1 MTTTH
6 RTVADRIRAV
16 AAVLGLAALLAGLP
30 VILAVAGDVLITLP
44 NLTWPVLDDST
55 LAPPLVE
62 QLRPWLENTWHTLRL
77 DLGVDGA
84 LTLALLGVGWVSW
97 FVMLWWSVCDLLL
110 LVRFGADVA
119 RQRLARVGP
128 RGWITGLVAAAIV
141 ASAPS
146 NVSATPVSPPVA
158 VTAPQY
164 PGGVGP
170 APHGP
175 DTTMRLGSGGY
186 PDLPEPSTPDAIDDD
201 IRPDCPRYR
210 VTRGD
215 TLWGLAARHL
225 GDPHRWHEILDLN
238 ADRIGDGEYLLTGW
252 ILLLPPDATHLPA
265 PVAIPDDARWITVQP
280 DDTLTTIAER
290 ELGDPD
296 RWREIADLNTH
307 QPQADGRVL
316 RDPDI
321 LLPGWRLAL
330 PPTTD
335 HMPVPAHSGNAPA
348 EPTRDDLASSLESLG
363 PSIPDTAAPPVRGP
377 GVELASGV
385 FLGLGLA
392 AAASAALIIA
402 RQRHRRAHRPGTTP
416 PPDYPVP
423 PTVYQLKLAHSR
435 ATQPSLDTAEPV
447 DPRLPVCE
455 ESEETTTE
463 PGDVIV
469 ELGASD
475 TGDTVQLNVAAT
487 GGLGLTGPGAEGAMR
502 PVVLGLQHR
511 RRRVVVQRTVADALF
526 PNQAALPPPLEVT
539 DDLDTALDDLTARD
553 GQRDV
558 LVVSS
563 PLQSP
568 NAGLR
573 TRVHAAASGGGLV
586 VLALGRWPAGTT
598 LTIDANGIVDSTT
611 PDAAAE
617 HLLGVRMFTATPHA
631 ADDLLALAHHAG
643 PHTRQATATA
653 SRTPATAGVH
663 AAGHDM
669 PQPAPLPRES
679 TPDADENSPSPGD
692 GAAAGPSTGHSGIGR
707 TPGPSGDVS
716 DSGSAVLALR
726 VLGEFALSCNDD
738 RGIWRDLSAELA
750 PRQRELLT
758 YLAVHPDG
766 VARDSLIT
774 DLWHTSPPARPTNA
788 LHTALSRLRATLTHA
803 THGRAGDIV
812 DTHNRHLRLNPDLV
826 KVDYHRFAHA
836 EHSLR
841 RTQNT
846 TQRLAAL
853 REIVDSYRSEL
864 GEGIDSEWIH
874 TTRHATQR
882 TAINA
887 ISELARHH
895 VADDPRHTLELLET
909 ATGFDPYN
917 EHLYRDIMRL
927 QDRLGIHDGIPRT
940 LALLE
945 TRLRDINCE
954 PAQETQALASA
965 LQHRHA
971 QQVIRS
977 VPKPPPPE
985 TGGRHT
991 GSLHRAAPH
1000 PG

>member
-1 MTTTH
+1 MTTHTF
-6 RTVADRIRAV
+6 ADRIRAV

-30 VILAVAGDVLITLP
+30 VILAFAGDVLITLP
-44 NLTWPVLDDST
+44 NLTWPALDNST
-55 LAPPLVE
+55 LAPTLAE

-84 LTLALLGVGWVSW
+84 LTLALLGTGWVSW

-110 LVRFGADVA
+110 LIRFGADAA

-141 ASAPS
+141 TGTPS

-186 PDLPEPSTPDAIDDD
+186 PDLPEPSTPDTIDDD

-238 ADRIGDGEYLLTGW
+238 AGRIGDGEDLLTGW

-265 PVAIPDDARWITVQP
+265 PVAIPDDARWITVHP

-307 QPQADGRVL
+307 HTQADGRVL

-321 LLPGWRLAL
+321 LFPGWRLAL

-335 HMPVPAHSGNAPA
+335 HAPQPARSDNAPA
-348 EPTRDDLASSLESLG
+348 EPPTRDDLASSLESLG
-363 PSIPDTAAPPVRGP
+363 PSVPDAAVGPVRGP
-377 GVELASGV
+377 GVEIAPGV

-402 RQRHRRAHRPGTTP
+402 RQRHRRTHRPGTTP

-423 PTVYQLKLAHSR
+423 PTVYQLKLAHSL

-447 DPRLPVCE
+447 DAGLPACE

-463 PGDVIV
+463 PSDVDV
-469 ELGASD
+469 ELGVGE
-475 TGDTVQLNVAAT
+475 TGDTVQVNVAAT
-487 GGLGLTGPGAEGAMR
+487 GGLGLTGPGAKGAIR
-502 PVVLGLQHR
+502 AVVLGLQNHR
-511 RRRVVVQRTVADALF
+511 QRVVVQRTVADALF
-526 PNQAALPPPLEVT
+526 PNQAALPPPFEVT
-539 DDLDTALDDLTARD
+539 EDLDTALDDLTASD
-553 GQRDV
+553 GRRGV

-563 PLQSP
+563 PLQPS

-573 TRVHAAASGGGLV
+573 ARVHAAASNGDPV
-586 VLALGRWPAGTT
+586 VLALGRWDAGTT

-611 PDAAAE
+611 PEAAAE

-631 ADDLLALAHHAG
+631 ADDLLTLAHHAG
-643 PHTRQATATA
+643 PHPHQATATA
-653 SRTPATAGVH
+653 PRTPVTPGSH
-663 AAGHDM
+663 AAGHDT
-669 PQPAPLPRES
+669 PQPAAFPPES
-679 TPDADENSPSPGD
+679 TPDTEENNPSPGD
-692 GAAAGPSTGHSGIGR
+692 GAAARPSTEHSGIGR
-707 TPGPSGDVS
+707 TPDPNDDVS
-716 DSGSAVLALR
+716 DAGSAVLALR
-726 VLGEFALSCNDD
+726 VLGDFALSCNDEP
-738 RGIWRDLSAELA
+738 GIWRDLSAELA

-788 LHTALSRLRATLTHA
+788 LNTALSRLRATLTHV
-803 THGRAGDIV
+803 TRGRAGDIV
-812 DTHNRHLRLNPDLV
+812 DTHNRHLRLNPDFV

-853 REIVDSYRSEL
+853 REIVDSYRGEL
-864 GEGIDSEWIH
+864 GVGIDSEWIH
-874 TTRHATQR
+874 ATRHATQR

-895 VADDPRHTLELLET
+895 VADAPRHTLELLET

-945 TRLRDINCE
+945 ARLRDIDCA
-954 PAQETQALASA
+954 PTPETQALATA
-965 LQHRHA
+965 LQHRQA
-971 QQVIRS
+971 QHVIRS
-977 VPKPPPPE
+977 VPQPPTAD
-985 TGGRHT
+985 TGIRHA
-991 GSLHRAAPH
+991 GPVHPAAPH